1 MCTLPKTNSSPLKKA
16 ETPKGKERLPTI
28 NSQVRTLS
36 FREGSSCVVF
46 LYLHVCKPM
55 LEARQEQETR
65 EAQEALHALEVRS
78 CSDATGGMLD
88 LYP

>member
-1 MCTLPKTNSSPLKKA
+1 
-16 ETPKGKERLPTI
+16 
-28 NSQVRTLS
+28 
-36 FREGSSCVVF
+36 
-46 LYLHVCKPM
+46 M